1 MRARIH
7 RVFFNL
13 LEGFWRE
20 AQAPRQNLFANV
32 TESVVKAQTLVR
44 CFYAAMLYV
53 AFTQL
58 QRWEYFESL
67 RALNPIWLVRW
78 VDLLPWEVS
87 LRLILF
93 LFVIGAFAA
102 VIFAEHTWARFLAFL
117 GCIEFYGLYYSFH
130 AISHR
135 DHLFVLAAFM
145 LIFLSRK
152 PDRDASAEAKQDY
165 LLSFFG
171 VQALIL
177 LTYTMAGL
185 VKIAISINS
194 ALEGNGTIFEPQH
207 LAGVVL
213 AVQADTAH
221 ETLLGPYLMMFPWLG
236 FLLFLTV
243 IFAEVFAFYVAF
255 RPSLH
260 RPYGFFMAGM
270 HIGIAT
276 TLGLFFATHLLTVA
290 LFLIASPFVPT
301 TFRFWATVH
310 DLPMIGPFISAL
322 RLKRGRKR
330 LAGSNTISVFYDQ
343 NCSFSCTFVRF
354 MLKQSLPPNIL
365 FGGRQNAPFQA
376 LKARYSYFETPE
388 SLVALVQ
395 IGDEERVFVR
405 SEAALLVLSTA
416 KGPQSYAFLLF
427 LLIPPPLLD
436 WGYRLLM
443 LTSPRRTTSQPPTG
457 QRERFL
463 DPS

>member
-7 RVFFNL
+7 HLFFNL

-32 TESVVKAQTLVR
+32 DQSVVKAQTLVR
-44 CFYAAMLYV
+44 CFYVAMLYI

-58 QRWEYFESL
+58 QRWEFFGSL
-67 RALNPIWLVRW
+67 RAPDPIWLVRW
-78 VDLLPWEVS
+78 IDLLPWEVS

-93 LFVIGAFAA
+93 LFIVGAFAA
-102 VIFAEHTWARFLAFL
+102 VIFAEHTWARLLAFL
-117 GCIEFYGLYYSFH
+117 GCIEFYGLYYSFQT
-130 AISHR
+130 ISHR

-145 LIFLSRK
+145 LIFLSRN
-152 PDRDASAEAKQDY
+152 PDQDVPAEAKQDY

-177 LTYTMAGL
+177 LTYSMAGL
-185 VKIAISINS
+185 IKVAISINS
-194 ALEGNGTIFEPQH
+194 ALEGSATIFSPGA

-221 ETLLGPYLMMFPWLG
+221 ETLLGPYLAALPWLG

-260 RPYGFFMAGM
+260 RPFGFFMVGM

-276 TLGLFFATHLLTVA
+276 TLGLFFATHLFTVA

-330 LAGSNTISVFYDQ
+330 LAGANTLTVFYDQ
-343 NCSFSCTFVRF
+343 QSSFCCAFVRF
-354 MLKQSLPPNIL
+354 MLKQPLPPSVR
-365 FGGRQNAPFQA
+365 FGTGQNAPFQT
-376 LKARYSYFETPE
+376 LKERYPYFEIPE
-388 SLVALVQ
+388 SLVATLKFN
-395 IGDEERVFVR
+395 DEERVFVR

-416 KGPQSYAFLLF
+416 KGPRSYAFFLF

-436 WGYRLLM
+436 WGYRLLVSA
-443 LTSPRRTTSQPPTG
+443 SPRRTPSQLPTG
-457 QRERFL
+457 QKERFL